1 MVHSHCTR
9 PGTGM
14 GTGLRLGPGM
24 MGLYIT
30 LCTRHTTLTGTGTG
44 TGNEKGYQW
53 VAFRFPG
60 AYSVNEPYATCTVGN
75 LLMSGASLRQMK
87 IPNLEYNCGI
97 LFLCQMF
104 W

>member
-1 MVHSHCTR
+1 MAHSHCTR

-30 LCTRHTTLTGTGTG
+30 LCTGHTTLTGTRTG

-53 VAFRFPG
+53 VAFPFPV
-60 AYSVNEPYATCTVGN
+60 ACSVNEP
-75 LLMSGASLRQMK
+75 
-87 IPNLEYNCGI
+87 
-97 LFLCQMF
+97 
-104 W
+104 